1 MSNLPI
7 LRADILSEETR
18 RELALQDL
26 QYIEAEA
33 TVQNAVNDYALDRS
47 LELTRSQSVDAA
59 PEDAKE
65 LFDVF
70 KQVCLEG
77 VDLSAVNLKK
87 LAQSKVLPKSPLDG
101 IDPKTLKK
109 ALAALH
115 PDRSAGATTDAEDSL
130 DETIA
135 TGDMASDEE
144 LYKIMSNARDEG
156 DELTTQG
163 LAAQTIASKA
173 VSDRD
178 RPVEE
183 LETERWKAHLAL
195 RASEGRFSTT
205 EEVDAWFE
213 RELEVAP
220 YRVRGAM
227 LGQLQAIFIKM
238 LNPDEDGRIFLSGP
252 DAEDTAANIREVG
265 KRVKWLTDEEQGMQV
280 FQQIPD
286 GGIEEFD
293 SRFKS
298 AFKTISKYLG
308 GGYKRHGYLGEFITF
323 DFSREL
329 VRLSRTLET
338 RQERMGRMV
347 LSMPPRPG
355 TISPSAPSGFG
366 SMSKESPYEE
376 GGLGQIIMNENSAN
390 KY

>member
-7 LRADILSEETR
+7 LRSDILSEETR

-26 QYIEAEA
+26 QSIEAEA

-70 KQVCLEG
+70 KQVCMEG

-87 LAQSKVLPKSPLDG
+87 LAQGKVSPKSPLDG
-101 IDPKTLKK
+101 IDPNTLKK
-109 ALAALH
+109 VLAALH
-115 PDRSAGATTDAEDSL
+115 PDRSAGAGTDSEGSL

-163 LAAQTIASKA
+163 LAAQTIAGKA
-173 VSDRD
+173 VSDGD

-195 RASEGRFSTT
+195 MASEGRFSTT

-238 LNPDEDGRIFLSGP
+238 LNPNNDGQISLHGP
-252 DAEDTAANIREVG
+252 DAESTVANLREVG
-265 KRVKWLTDEEQGMQV
+265 GRIKWLTDEEQGTQA
-280 FQQIPD
+280 FQQIPE
-286 GGIEEFD
+286 GGIEAFD
-293 SRFKS
+293 TRFKGVFETLHR
-298 AFKTISKYLG
+298 AVEQRKKLG
-308 GGYKRHGYLGEFITF
+308 
-323 DFSREL
+323 FSFATHFMIHNFSEQL
-329 VRLSRTLET
+329 VRLSRALET
-338 RQERMGRMV
+338 KQERIGRLV
-347 LSMPPRPG
+347 LSTAPLAPMKVSPRR
-355 TISPSAPSGFG
+355 
-366 SMSKESPYEE
+366 ESPPYK
-376 GGLGQIIMNENSAN
+376 GGLGQIIMSENSAD